1 MKFEFEIEGNK
12 REIDIEQLGENGNT
26 YEVIKDGKKKTFT
39 LKKIWS
45 RNYIII
51 DENNKVF
58 DVFVDKGNDEGRC
71 LFYKGHS
78 YKTKTVDKKR
88 RGGGFEVEGTAL
100 IKSPL
105 PGIIKRVEKNEGD
118 EVTVGEGILFLE
130 AMKMENEIKS
140 PKAGI
145 IKKIYVKE
153 ADAVSAGDK
162 LFVVE

>member
-1 MKFEFEIEGNK
+1 MKFEFEVEGNK
-12 REIDIEQLGENGNT
+12 RVIDIEKLEKNGNA
-26 YEVIKDGKKKTFT
+26 YEVIKNGKKKKFT

-58 DVFVDKGNDEGRC
+58 DVFVDKALDERC
-71 LFYKGHS
+71 LFFKGHG
-78 YKTKTVDKKR
+78 YRTKVVDKKR
-88 RGGGFEVEGTAL
+88 KGGGFEVEGIAL

-105 PGIIKRVEKNEGD
+105 PGIIKRIEKKEGD
-118 EVTVGEGILFLE
+118 SVTVGEGILFLE

-140 PKAGI
+140 PKEGI
-145 IKKIYVKE
+145 IKKIFIKE

-162 LFVVE
+162 LFIVE

>member
-12 REIDIEQLGENGNT
+12 RELAIEKLEKDGNI
-26 YEVIKDGKKKTFT
+26 YEVLQNGKKKKFT

-88 RGGGFEVEGTAL
+88 RGGSFEVEGTAL
-100 IKSPL
+100 VKSPL
-105 PGIIKRVEKNEGD
+105 PGIIKRIEKKEGD
-118 EVTVGEGILFLE
+118 EVITGEGILFLE

-140 PKAGI
+140 PKSGI
-145 IKKIYVKE
+145 IKKIYIKE
-153 ADAVSAGDK
+153 ADTVSAGDK

>member
-12 REIDIEQLGENGNT
+12 REINIEKLEKNGYD
-26 YEVIKDGKKKTFT
+26 YEVFKDGKKRKFT
-39 LKKIWS
+39 LKKVWS

-58 DVFVDKGNDEGRC
+58 DVFVDKAVDERC
-71 LFYKGHS
+71 LFFKGHG
-78 YKTKTVDKKR
+78 YKTKSIDKKR

-105 PGIIKRVEKNEGD
+105 PGIIKRVEKEVGD
-118 EVTVGEGILFLE
+118 EVSAGEGILFLE

-140 PKAGI
+140 PKSGI
-145 IKKIYVKE
+145 IKKIYIQE

-162 LFVVE
+162 LFIVE